1 MVNDGIKIIFDNI
14 WKMFN
19 IGIPIN
25 GFNLKLWYLPAF
37 GILINVIF
45 KLFGMSTIG
54 FSSGCKEKSGSSA
67 NYRSKKGR
75 GKDNESS

>member
-1 MVNDGIKIIFDNI
+1 
-14 WKMFN
+14 MFN

-45 KLFGMSTIG
+45 KLFGMSNIG
-54 FSSGCKEKSGSSA
+54 ISSGSNEKTGSSA
-67 NYRSKKGR
+67 TYKSKKGR
-75 GKDNESS
+75 GNNNE